1 MQFSSTLSELRE
13 NKKMSREK
21 LAKKAGISEEV
32 LAAWESG
39 KE

>member
-1 MQFSSTLSELRE
+1 MQFSSTLSELSE